1 VEVMAASKIPKLNAN
16 HYGQLL
22 AKVHPV
28 VVKTEEQNE
37 RLLPKIEA
45 LMRKAAR
52 SPEEDALLELL
63 VQLSDDF
70 ERRKYQWKAATPAEL
85 IKFLLA
91 QRQQAPKDLWNI
103 LGKSRVSEILSGNRQ
118 VSKSQAVKLGQFFGI
133 SPAPFVFPLE
143 R

>member
-1 VEVMAASKIPKLNAN
+1 MATSTIPKLNEN
-16 HYGQLL
+16 YYGQLL
-22 AKVHPV
+22 AKLHPV

-63 VQLSDDF
+63 AQLSEDF
-70 ERRKYQWKAATPAEL
+70 ERRRYRRKAATPAEL
-85 IKFLLA
+85 IRFLLD
-91 QRQQAPKDLWNI
+91 QRRQTPKDLWDF
-103 LGKSRVSEILSGNRQ
+103 LGKSRVSEILSETRQ
-118 VSKSQAVKLGQFFGI
+118 VTKSQAVKLGQFFGI
-133 SPAPFVFPLE
+133 SPAPFVFPPE

>member
-1 VEVMAASKIPKLNAN
+1 MATSTVPSLNENQYGKL
-16 HYGQLL
+16 LV
-22 AKVHPV
+22 KVRPV

-37 RLLPKIEA
+37 RSLAKIER

-70 ERRKYQWKAATPAEL
+70 ERRKYKWEAATPAEL

-91 QRQQAPKDLWNI
+91 QRQQTSKDLWNVV
-103 LGKSRVSEILSGNRQ
+103 GKSRVSEILSGKRQ
-118 VSKSQAVKLGQFFGI
+118 VSKSQAIKLGRFFGI
-133 SPAPFVFPLE
+133 SPGPFVFPLE

>member
-1 VEVMAASKIPKLNAN
+1 MATSTIPKLNEN
-16 HYGQLL
+16 YYGQLL
-22 AKVHPV
+22 AKLHPV

-63 VQLSDDF
+63 AQLSEDF
-70 ERRKYQWKAATPAEL
+70 ERRRYRRKAATPAE
-85 IKFLLA
+85 FLLA
-91 QRQQAPKDLWNI
+91 QRRQTPKDLWSV
-103 LGKSRVSEILSGNRQ
+103 LGKSRVSEILSGTRQ
-118 VSKSQAVKLGQFFGI
+118 VTKSQAVKLGQFFGI
-133 SPAPFVFPLE
+133 SPAPFVFPPE

>member
-1 VEVMAASKIPKLNAN
+1 MTTSTIPKLNEN
-16 HYGQLL
+16 YYGQLL

-37 RLLPKIEA
+37 RLLSKIEV
-45 LMRKAAR
+45 LMRKGTR

-70 ERRKYQWKAATPAEL
+70 ERREYKRKAATPAEL
-85 IKFLLA
+85 IRFLLD
-91 QRQQAPKDLWNI
+91 QRQQSSKDLWNV
-103 LGKSRVSEILSGNRQ
+103 LGKSRVSEILSGKRQ

-133 SPAPFVFPLE
+133 SPAPFVFPPE